1 MIHIHWLSLYK
12 YFYIRNDLS
21 TLIEFVWIFY
31 IRNDSSTLIEFVWIF
46 LYQKWF
52 IDIDWVCINI
62 LISEMIHR
70 HWFSLYEYFIS
81 EMIHQHWLSLY
92 KYFYIRNDSSTL
104 IEFVW
109 IFLYQ
114 KWFIDIDWVCIN
126 IFISE
131 MIHRHWLSLYKY
143 FYIRND
149 SSTLIEFV

>member
-1 MIHIHWLSLYK
+1 
-12 YFYIRNDLS
+12 
-21 TLIEFVWIFY
+21 
-31 IRNDSSTLIEFVWIF
+31 
-46 LYQKWF
+46 
-52 IDIDWVCINI
+52 
-62 LISEMIHR
+62 MIHR
-70 HWFSLYEYFIS
+70 Y
-81 EMIHQHWLSLY
+81 WLSLY

-126 IFISE
+126 MNFLYQKWFIDIDWVCINIFFYISINIFISEMIHQHWLSLYEYFYIRNDSSTLIDFCINILISE

-143 FYIRND
+143 CYIRND